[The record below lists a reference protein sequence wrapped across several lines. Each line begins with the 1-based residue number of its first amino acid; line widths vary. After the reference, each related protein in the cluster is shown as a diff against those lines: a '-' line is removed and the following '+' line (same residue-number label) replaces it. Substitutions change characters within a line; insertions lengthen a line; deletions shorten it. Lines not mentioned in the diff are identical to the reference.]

1 MIDTMADTATVEARE
16 LMDLATSLLDRVG
29 SSTDDSERAHLV
41 TNLRFL
47 LNLADDV
54 IVREYSAE

>member
-1 MIDTMADTATVEARE
+1 MADTATVEVRE

-29 SSTDDSERAHLV
+29 SSTDDSEKANLL

-54 IVREYSAE
+54 IVREFSAE